1 MEQRHLGRSGLK
13 VSEVGL
19 GCNNFGVLDVESSRK
34 VVHRALDL
42 GVTLFDTADV
52 YGNRGGSETQLG
64 EILGPRRKDIV
75 LATKFGMPMD
85 DTGGGASRRTIVAA
99 AEASLKRLKT
109 DWIDLYQV
117 HRPDASTPIEET
129 LSALDDLI
137 RQGKVRYVGCSNF
150 AAWQVVDAQWTASDR
165 RLTPFVSAQDE
176 LSLLVRDVERELIP
190 ALDAKGLG
198 LLPYFPLASGLLTGK
213 YARGAEMPAGTRMAL
228 MKRLSDRF
236 MTEKNW
242 ADRGKA
248 RSVLREPRPYDART
262 RLRLAACQAGCRKR
276 HRRRHQTRAD
286 RSQRQ
291 SDGLETLVRRSGRDR
306 QAHEDIKPQHCHSRE
321 SGNPESVALH
331 ALLGPRFRG
340 DDMQRYICS
349 CLRSFRRRR
358 LGRCAGVMLAA
369 EAAAQP
375 CRDSS
380 R

>member
-1 MEQRHLGRSGLK
+1 MEQRYLGRSGLK

-19 GCNNFGVLDVESSRK
+19 GCNNFGVLDVEASRK

-85 DTGGGASRRTIVAA
+85 DTGGGASRRYIVAA

-117 HRPDASTPIEET
+117 HRPDAATPIEET

-150 AAWQVVDAQWTASDR
+150 AAWQVVDAEWTARDR
-165 RLTPFVSAQDE
+165 RLTPFISAQDE
-176 LSLLVRDVERELIP
+176 LSLLVRDIERELIP
-190 ALDAKGLG
+190 ALEAKGVG

-213 YARGAEMPAGTRMAL
+213 YVRGADAPAGTRMAL

-242 ADRGKA
+242 AIVEKLEALCASRGHTMLELAFGWLLAKPVVASVIAGATKPEQIEANVKATGWKLSPDDLAEIDRLTK
-248 RSVLREPRPYDART
+248 
-262 RLRLAACQAGCRKR
+262 
-276 HRRRHQTRAD
+276 
-286 RSQRQ
+286 
-291 SDGLETLVRRSGRDR
+291 
-306 QAHEDIKPQHCHSRE
+306 
-321 SGNPESVALH
+321 
-331 ALLGPRFRG
+331 
-340 DDMQRYICS
+340 
-349 CLRSFRRRR
+349 
-358 LGRCAGVMLAA
+358 
-369 EAAAQP
+369 
-375 CRDSS
+375 
-380 R
+380 